1 MQQEFFNI
9 VNRFNQNA
17 FDATKQLAE
26 INARA
31 CEKLMQNQIKVADM
45 YMEGGAKQAAL
56 VRDFKDVAGYMAS
69 QGEVAKE
76 YAGMVLT
83 VTKDNLDTMAEA
95 RNELKEW
102 FEKGV
107 TEATSTAQSAASV
120 KKVV

>member
-1 MQQEFFNI
+1 MQEEFFNF

-31 CEKLMQNQIKVADM
+31 CEKLVQNQIKVAGL
-45 YMEGGAKQAAL
+45 YMEGGGKEAEL

-69 QGEVAKE
+69 QGELAKE
-76 YAGMVLT
+76 YADVALT
-83 VTKDNLDTMAEA
+83 VTKDNLDVMAKA
-95 RNELKEW
+95 RNDLKEW

-107 TEATSTAQSAASV
+107 AEVATTTAVAGV
-120 KKVV
+120 KKKAA